1 MDIQDKE
8 LEKFIRIKNGW
19 DIPPEDPPSKK
30 NPNIRG
36 EKIGT
41 LWLDGKVLKK
51 GSFPLLQMKKKA
63 YCKTYGITKE
73 TAKKRFKLTY

>member
-1 MDIQDKE
+1 MEEE
-8 LEKFIRIKNGW
+8 LKRFIYQNNGW
-19 DIPPEDPPSKK
+19 KLPEEPPPKK

-51 GSFPLLQMKKKA
+51 GSFSLLQKKKKD
-63 YCKTYGITKE
+63 YCKTYGIPKE
-73 TAKKRFKLTY
+73 VAEKRFKLTY